1 MHMPRI
7 SPGTGL
13 RSVFWKSYPMDDR
26 RYRTL
31 VVLTHPIQYSA
42 PILREMA
49 NHPKIDL
56 LAAYCSMQNVEP
68 TLDPD
73 FGVEVAWDIPLL
85 GGYRW
90 VQVPNQAL
98 RPGLGRFL
106 GLSNFGLWKMVRSGV
121 FDAVVTLTGYRY
133 ASFWIV
139 LAAAKSSGV
148 SVLFGT
154 DAHQLAPRDGS
165 SWKVIL
171 KRLFWPRLFKLAD
184 VVIVPSSGGT
194 ALMRSLGIPSEQI
207 VLTPYSV
214 DNDWWIEESAKVNR
228 LAIRAVWRIPDDAPV
243 ILFCAKLQ
251 TWKRPQDV
259 LRAFAQADIKQ
270 SFLVFAGDGPLR
282 SELEAEAISL
292 GVANRVRF
300 LGFVNQTK
308 LPAVYQSCDLFVL
321 PSEYEPFG
329 VVVNEAMLC
338 GCPVI
343 VSDCVGARFDLVQH
357 GSTGFIYPVGD
368 VKALCGLLC
377 ELLPSREQLERMG
390 KKARERMTD
399 WSPRNNVEGVVEAIE
414 RAWRLQK
421 KSRNGRP
428 K

>member
-1 MHMPRI
+1 
-7 SPGTGL
+7 
-13 RSVFWKSYPMDDR
+13 MDDR

-31 VVLTHPIQYSA
+31 VLLTHPIQYSA
-42 PILREMA
+42 PTLREMA
-49 NHPKIDL
+49 HHPKIDL
-56 LAAYCSMQNVEP
+56 LTAYCSMQNVEP

-85 GGYRW
+85 EGYRW
-90 VQVPNQAL
+90 VQIPNQSL

-106 GLSNFGLWKMVRSGV
+106 GLSNFGLWKLIRSGD
-121 FDAVVTLTGYRY
+121 FEALVTMTGYRY
-133 ASFWIV
+133 LSFWIA
-139 LAAAKSSGV
+139 LAAAKSRGV

-154 DAHQLAPRDGS
+154 DAHQLAPRDGN

-171 KRLFWPRLFKLAD
+171 KRWLWPRLFRLAD
-184 VVIVPSSGGT
+184 IVIIPSSGG
-194 ALMRSLGIPSEQI
+194 AGLMRSLGIPSERI

-214 DNDWWIEESAKVNR
+214 DNDWWIAESGKVNR
-228 LAIRAVWRIPDDAPV
+228 RAVRDAWNIPEDALV
-243 ILFCAKLQ
+243 VLFCAKLQ
-251 TWKRPQDV
+251 TWKRPHDV
-259 LRAFAQADIKQ
+259 LHAFARADIKD

-282 SELEAEAISL
+282 SELEAEASSL

-308 LPAVYQSCDLFVL
+308 LPPIYRSCDLFVL

-343 VSDCVGARFDLVQH
+343 VSNRVGARFDLVEQ

-368 VKALCGLLC
+368 VEALSGLLC
-377 ELLPSREQLERMG
+377 EMMSSREHLKQMG
-390 KKARERMTD
+390 NNARERMTD
-399 WSPRNNVEGVVEAIE
+399 WSPRNNVDGLVEAIT
-414 RAWRLQK
+414 RARWLKK
-421 KSRNGRP
+421 KSRNGEP
-428 K
+428 

>member
-1 MHMPRI
+1 MH
-7 SPGTGL
+7 
-13 RSVFWKSYPMDDR
+13 DR

-31 VVLTHPIQYSA
+31 VLLTHPIQYSA
-42 PILREMA
+42 PSLREMA

-85 GGYRW
+85 EGYRW
-90 VQVPNQAL
+90 VQVPNQSL

-106 GLSNFGLWKMVRSGV
+106 GLSNFGLWKLIRGGH
-121 FDAVVTLTGYRY
+121 FDAVVTMTGYRY
-133 ASFWIV
+133 ASFWIA
-139 LAAAKSSGV
+139 LTAAKASGA

-154 DAHQLAPRDGS
+154 DAHQLAPRDGT

-171 KRLFWPRLFKLAD
+171 KRWLWPRLFGLAD
-184 VVIVPSSGGT
+184 IVIVPSSGGT
-194 ALMRSLGIPSEQI
+194 GLMRSLGIPSERI

-214 DNDWWIEESAKVNR
+214 DNDWWIAESAKVNR
-228 LAIRAVWRIPDDAPV
+228 REVRAGWNIPDDALV

-251 TWKRPQDV
+251 TWKRPHDL
-259 LRAFAQADIKQ
+259 LRAFAQADIKD

-282 SELEAEAISL
+282 SKLEAEASSL
-292 GVANRVRF
+292 GVASRVRF

-308 LPAVYQSCDLFVL
+308 LPPIYRSCDLFVL

-343 VSDCVGARFDLVQH
+343 VSNRVGARFDLVEH

-368 VKALCGLLC
+368 VEALSGLLS
-377 ELLPSREQLERMG
+377 EMMSSRERLKQMG
-390 KKARERMTD
+390 NNARERMTD
-399 WSPRNNVEGVVEAIE
+399 WSPRDNVDGIVEAIT
-414 RAWRLQK
+414 RAWLLK
-421 KSRNGRP
+421 NKSRNGGP
-428 K
+428 P

>member
-1 MHMPRI
+1 
-7 SPGTGL
+7 
-13 RSVFWKSYPMDDR
+13 MDDR

-42 PILREMA
+42 PTLREMA

-56 LAAYCSMQNVEP
+56 LTAYCSMQNVEP

-73 FGVEVAWDIPLL
+73 FGVTVAWDIPLL
-85 GGYRW
+85 EGYRW
-90 VQVPNQAL
+90 VQVPNQSF
-98 RPGLGRFL
+98 RPGLGRFF
-106 GLSNFGLWKMVRSGV
+106 GLSNFGLWKLIRSSD
-121 FDAVVTLTGYRY
+121 FDAVVIMTGYRY
-133 ASFWIV
+133 ASFWIA
-139 LAAAKSSGV
+139 LAAAKASGT
-148 SVLFGT
+148 SFLFGT
-154 DAHQLAPRDGS
+154 DAHQLAPRDGN

-171 KRLFWPRLFKLAD
+171 KRWLWPFLFRLAD
-184 VVIVPSSGGT
+184 IVIVPSSGGT
-194 ALMRSLGIPSEQI
+194 GLMRSLGIPSERI

-214 DNDWWIEESAKVNR
+214 DNDWWIAESAKVNR
-228 LAIRAVWRIPDDAPV
+228 RAVRAAWNIPDNTLV

-251 TWKRPQDV
+251 TWKRPHDV
-259 LRAFAQADIKQ
+259 LHAFAQANIKD

-282 SELEAEAISL
+282 PKLEAEASSL

-308 LPAVYQSCDLFVL
+308 LPPIYRSCDLFVL

-343 VSDCVGARFDLVQH
+343 VSNRVGARFDLVEP

-368 VKALCGLLC
+368 VGALSGLLR
-377 ELLPSREQLERMG
+377 EMMSSRERLKRMG
-390 KKARERMTD
+390 NKARERMTD
-399 WSPRNNVEGVVEAIE
+399 WSPRNNVDGIVEAIT
-414 RAWRLQK
+414 RAWRLK
-421 KSRNGRP
+421 NKSRNGEP
-428 K
+428 P

>member
-1 MHMPRI
+1 
-7 SPGTGL
+7 
-13 RSVFWKSYPMDDR
+13 
-26 RYRTL
+26 
-31 VVLTHPIQYSA
+31 
-42 PILREMA
+42 MA

-56 LAAYCSMQNVEP
+56 LTAYCSMQNVEP

-73 FGVEVAWDIPLL
+73 FGVDVAWDIPLL
-85 GGYRW
+85 EGYRW
-90 VQVPNQAL
+90 VQVPNQSL

-106 GLSNFGLWKMVRSGV
+106 GLSNFGFWKLIRSGD
-121 FDAVVTLTGYRY
+121 FDAVVIMTGYRY
-133 ASFWIV
+133 ASFWIA
-139 LAAAKSSGV
+139 LAAAKASGA

-154 DAHQLAPRDGS
+154 DAHQLAPRDGN

-171 KRLFWPRLFKLAD
+171 KRWLWPFLFRLAD
-184 VVIVPSSGGT
+184 IVIVPSSGGT
-194 ALMRSLGIPSEQI
+194 GLMRSLGIPSERI

-214 DNDWWIEESAKVNR
+214 DNDWWIAESAKVNR
-228 LAIRAVWRIPDDAPV
+228 RAVRAAWNIPDNALV

-251 TWKRPQDV
+251 TWKRPHDV
-259 LRAFAQADIKQ
+259 LHAFAQADIKD

-282 SELEAEAISL
+282 SKLEAEASSL

-308 LPAVYQSCDLFVL
+308 LPPIYRSSDLFVL

-343 VSDCVGARFDLVQH
+343 VSNRVGARFDLVEH

-368 VKALCGLLC
+368 VEALSGLLC
-377 ELLPSREQLERMG
+377 EMMSSRERLKRMG
-390 KKARERMTD
+390 DKARERMTD
-399 WSPRNNVEGVVEAIE
+399 WSPRNNVDGIVEAIT
-414 RAWRLQK
+414 RAWRLK
-421 KSRNGRP
+421 KKPRNGEP
-428 K
+428 P

>member
-1 MHMPRI
+1 
-7 SPGTGL
+7 
-13 RSVFWKSYPMDDR
+13 MDDR
-26 RYRTL
+26 CYRTL

-42 PILREMA
+42 PTLREMA

-56 LAAYCSMQNVEP
+56 LTAYCSMQNVEP

-73 FGVEVAWDIPLL
+73 FGVDVAWDIPLL
-85 GGYRW
+85 DGYRW
-90 VQVPNQAL
+90 VQVPNQSL

-106 GLSNFGLWKMVRSGV
+106 GLSNFGLWKLIRSGD
-121 FDAVVTLTGYRY
+121 FDAVVIMTGYRY
-133 ASFWIV
+133 ASFWIA
-139 LAAAKSSGV
+139 LAAAKASGA
-148 SVLFGT
+148 SFLFGT
-154 DAHQLAPRDGS
+154 DAHQLAPRDGN

-171 KRLFWPRLFKLAD
+171 KRWLWPFLFRLAD
-184 VVIVPSSGGT
+184 IVIVPSSGGT
-194 ALMRSLGIPSEQI
+194 GLMRSLGIPSERI

-214 DNDWWIEESAKVNR
+214 DNDWWIAESAKVNR
-228 LAIRAVWRIPDDAPV
+228 RAVRAAWNIPDNALV

-251 TWKRPQDV
+251 TWKRPHDV
-259 LRAFAQADIKQ
+259 LHAFAQADIKD

-282 SELEAEAISL
+282 SKLEAEASSL

-308 LPAVYQSCDLFVL
+308 LPPIYRSSDLFVL

-343 VSDCVGARFDLVQH
+343 VSNRVGARFDLVEP

-368 VKALCGLLC
+368 VGALSGLLR
-377 ELLPSREQLERMG
+377 EMMSSRERLKRMG
-390 KKARERMTD
+390 NKARERMTD
-399 WSPRNNVEGVVEAIE
+399 WSPRNNVDGIVEAIT
-414 RAWRLQK
+414 RAWRLK
-421 KSRNGRP
+421 KKPRNGEP
-428 K
+428 P

>member
-1 MHMPRI
+1 
-7 SPGTGL
+7 
-13 RSVFWKSYPMDDR
+13 MDDR

-31 VVLTHPIQYSA
+31 VLLTHPIQYSA
-42 PILREMA
+42 PTLREMA
-49 NHPKIDL
+49 KDPKIDL
-56 LAAYCSMQNVEP
+56 LTAYCSMQNVEP

-85 GGYRW
+85 EGYRW
-90 VQVPNQAL
+90 VQVPNQSL

-106 GLSNFGLWKMVRSGV
+106 GLSNFGLWKLIRSGD
-121 FDAVVTLTGYRY
+121 FDALVTMTGYRY
-133 ASFWIV
+133 LSFWIA
-139 LAAAKSSGV
+139 LAAAKTSGV

-154 DAHQLAPRDGS
+154 DAHELAPRDGN

-171 KRLFWPRLFKLAD
+171 KRWLWPRLFRLAD
-184 VVIVPSSGGT
+184 IVIVPSSGGT
-194 ALMRSLGIPSEQI
+194 GLMRSLGIPSERI

-214 DNDWWIEESAKVNR
+214 DNDWWIAESAKVNR
-228 LAIRAVWRIPDDAPV
+228 SAVRAAWDIPENALA

-251 TWKRPQDV
+251 TWKRPHDV
-259 LRAFAQADIKQ
+259 LHAFAQADIKD

-282 SELEAEAISL
+282 SKLEAEASSL

-308 LPAVYQSCDLFVL
+308 LPETYRSCDLLVL

-338 GCPVI
+338 ECPVI
-343 VSDCVGARFDLVQH
+343 VSNRVGARFDLVEH

-368 VKALCGLLC
+368 VKALSGLLC
-377 ELLPSREQLERMG
+377 EIMSSPERLKRMG
-390 KKARERMTD
+390 NKARDRMTD
-399 WSPRNNVEGVVEAIE
+399 WSPRNNVDGLVEAIT
-414 RAWRLQK
+414 RARRLK
-421 KSRNGRP
+421 KSKNGEP
-428 K
+428 P